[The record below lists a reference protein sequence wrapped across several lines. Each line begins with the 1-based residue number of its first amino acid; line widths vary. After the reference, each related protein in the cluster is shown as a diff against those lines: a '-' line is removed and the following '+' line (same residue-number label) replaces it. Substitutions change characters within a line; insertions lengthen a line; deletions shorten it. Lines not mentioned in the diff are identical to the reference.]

1 MTKVNQVYIC
11 RVCGNIVEVLRAG
24 AGELVCCDQPM
35 ELLVEKTAD
44 TGKEKHVPVVQQTS
58 SGILIKVGSI
68 PHPMEPKH
76 YIEWIELVT
85 EKAVYRKYFNPSDQ
99 PQAEFPVQEK
109 SAFIAREHCNV
120 HGLWRT

>member
-1 MTKVNQVYIC
+1 MTKINQVYIC
-11 RVCGNIVEVLRAG
+11 RVCGNTVEVLRAG
-24 AGELVCCDQPM
+24 AGELVCCGQPM

-58 SGILIKVGSI
+58 SGILVKVGSI
-68 PHPMEPKH
+68 PHPMEAKH

-85 EKAVYRKYFNPSDQ
+85 EKAVYRKYLNPSDQ
-99 PQAEFPVQEK
+99 PQVEFPLQET
-109 SAFIAREHCNV
+109 STFIAREHCNV